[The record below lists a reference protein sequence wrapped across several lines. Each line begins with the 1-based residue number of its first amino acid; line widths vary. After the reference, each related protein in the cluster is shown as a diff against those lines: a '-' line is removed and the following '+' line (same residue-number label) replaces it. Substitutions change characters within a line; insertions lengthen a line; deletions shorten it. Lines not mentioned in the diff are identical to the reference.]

1 MSQILWSTQSG
12 YLSNGHLNMKFQKA
26 AQPLMRFRQFVD
38 IKEAFGKQKGETVN
52 WLKVANIGTYGGLV
66 AETSTM
72 PESSQSLTWGTLTV
86 NEYGNS
92 LPFSFKLEALSMF
105 DVNKIIKSG
114 LLDDAVKCLD
124 GVVERQFN
132 NTPLRY
138 VGTSTTGFAL
148 TTNGTATATNTSIL
162 NSYHVRKM
170 RLELEKRNV
179 PTWDGDYVMI
189 VSLEAA
195 ESLEGAMESVYQ
207 YTESGAEKIF
217 SGEIGRLHGVRFV
230 KDSFASRFLYDST
243 AKTATAKS
251 WSGAQS
257 LDGYMFGR
265 PTVREA
271 IVVPEE
277 IRMKLVTDYGRS
289 KGIAWYSLGGW
300 QLEWTDEPSARVI
313 KWDSA
318 A

>member
-1 MSQILWSTQSG
+1 M
-12 YLSNGHLNMKFQKA
+12 
-26 AQPLMRFRQFVD
+26 
-38 IKEAFGKQKGETVN
+38 N

-66 AETSTM
+66 AETNTM

-230 KDSFASRFLYDST
+230 KDSFASRFLYDSS

-289 KGIAWYSLGGW
+289 KGIAWYALAGW
-300 QLEWTDEPSARVI
+300 QLEWTDAGSARVI
-313 KWDSA
+313 KWDSLA
-318 A
+318 